1 MSTLTSKI
9 ALQVN
14 AIIGLVCVAAAAA
27 VMSLVLTQPEAV
39 GAAMAQHDYGTVV
52 LAVARQLA
60 GWLQAILR
68 FL

>member
-1 MSTLTSKI
+1 MTTLTSKT

-14 AIIGLVCVAAAAA
+14 AIVGLVCLAAAAA

-39 GAAMAQHDYGTVV
+39 GAAMAQHDYGTVAV
-52 LAVARQLA
+52 AVARELA